1 MLLDVGEEKKAA
13 SRLLKKQQRRI
24 EKKLK
29 KEDEKR
35 IASAQSLMISDDDD
49 TFEAETRDNIAQ
61 ISNDV
66 KELKDLYKALID
78 NAMTVNRNL
87 EKA

>member
-1 MLLDVGEEKKAA
+1 
-13 SRLLKKQQRRI
+13 
-24 EKKLK
+24 
-29 KEDEKR
+29 
-35 IASAQSLMISDDDD
+35 MISDDED